1 MHVFFLM
8 RTSGVDDLGLDTM
21 SLICGR
27 ITLLLRAPRSLGG
40 WGGAVGKSTPLAQA
54 KRLYTAT
61 APAQTLGCSAPG
73 NDRETKSNLW
83 GSMPG

>member
-40 WGGAVGKSTPLAQA
+40 VGGAVGKSTPLAQ
-54 KRLYTAT
+54 RV
-61 APAQTLGCSAPG
+61 
-73 NDRETKSNLW
+73 
-83 GSMPG
+83 